1 MERERRII
9 QDLVNYIHTI
19 LDFVDVE
26 SFEDEENVEI
36 VNGGYEEFVKPAIE
50 YLHKN

>member
-1 MERERRII
+1 MEKEMIKN
-9 QDLVNYIHTI
+9 LVNYINNI

-26 SFEDEENVEI
+26 SFENEENVEI